1 MKERLFKIMKEGS
14 IMKFFR
20 SIKRYFRDA
29 AKSVVRNF
37 SLSLASISCITIT
50 LIVVALSI
58 VLSYNVEEMTKHVSS
73 NISIVVFL
81 DGKSDENDLSRIK
94 SSIDRLDNVEE
105 ITFKSKQEYA
115 KEIKNMDDRFSLI
128 VDSWTDTTIPLL
140 DSYEVKVKNI
150 EKIKDTADKIKKMDK
165 VSSVNFGE
173 EYIESVITIFGVIEK
188 VCIGGVVAL
197 VLVTAFLITNTI
209 KLAIFS
215 RKTEIEIMR
224 LVGASNMAIKIP
236 FLIEGSFIG
245 LFGSIIP
252 IIIMAY
258 GYNTLYN
265 YLGGQLFSSS
275 LGKLVAPYPFILW
288 TSLLLLLI
296 GLLVGMF
303 GSSRAVRKYLKI

>member
-1 MKERLFKIMKEGS
+1 
-14 IMKFFR
+14 MKFFR

-50 LIVVALSI
+50 LIVVAFSI

-81 DGKSDENDLSRIK
+81 DGECDENDLSRIK
-94 SSIDRLDNVEE
+94 SSIERLDNVEE
-105 ITFKSKQEYA
+105 ITFKSKQDYA
-115 KEIKNMDDRFSLI
+115 KEIKDMDDRFSLI

-140 DSYEVKVKNI
+140 DSYEVKVKDI

-252 IIIMAY
+252 IIITAY
-258 GYNTLYN
+258 GYNTLYS

>member
-1 MKERLFKIMKEGS
+1 
-14 IMKFFR
+14 MKFFR

-81 DGKSDENDLSRIK
+81 DGECDENDLSRIK
-94 SSIDRLDNVEE
+94 SSIERLDNVEE
-105 ITFKSKQEYA
+105 ITFKSKQDYA
-115 KEIKNMDDRFSLI
+115 KEIKDMDDRFSLI

-140 DSYEVKVKNI
+140 DSYEVKVKDI

-252 IIIMAY
+252 IIITAY
-258 GYNTLYN
+258 GYNTLYS

>member
-1 MKERLFKIMKEGS
+1 
-14 IMKFFR
+14 MKFFR
-20 SIKRYFRDA
+20 SINRYFRDA

-73 NISIVVFL
+73 NISIVVYVK
-81 DGKSDENDLSRIK
+81 GEATDEQVKKVKADIEK
-94 SSIDRLDNVEE
+94 LDN
-105 ITFKSKQEYA
+105 IADISFKSKQEYA
-115 KEIKNMDDRFSLI
+115 KETKELDPRFSLI
-128 VDSWTDTTIPLL
+128 VDSWTDETIPLL
-140 DSYEVKVKNI
+140 DSYEVKVLDI
-150 EKIKDTADKIKKMDK
+150 DSIGDTAREIKKIDNI
-165 VSSVNFGE
+165 SSVNFGE

-197 VLVTAFLITNTI
+197 ILVTAFLIANTI

-224 LVGASNMAIKIP
+224 LVGASNMAIKVP

-245 LFGSIIP
+245 LIGSIIP
-252 IIIMAY
+252 IILMSY
-258 GYNTLYN
+258 GYKAFYD
-265 YLGGQLFSSS
+265 YLGGELFSSS
-275 LGKLVAPYPFILW
+275 LGKLVAPYPFIFYS
-288 TSLLLLLI
+288 SLILLVI